1 LASSQ
6 NKSEVSVWKDL
17 SMLRVNLAS
26 ARPGMTLAM
35 PIFHPTLPGHT
46 LLRPGF
52 TLDELTI
59 ARLTELHVGS
69 IWIRYPALAN
79 VLKYVSPTIAFE
91 HAAVTHLLG
100 RLLDS
105 ARLGNGAGTAEMDF
119 HIYAGAVRSLVGK
132 LVAEPNAAILIGDLL
147 CATSPLALHS
157 GNVCFMSLLMG
168 LKLDAYLIEERRRV
182 SARAARGREPRA
194 RRTAS
199 RCRRRAPRTRC
210 PSTLARGTRRR
221 RPRVA
226 RARPSRI

>member
-1 LASSQ
+1 
-6 NKSEVSVWKDL
+6 
-17 SMLRVNLAS
+17 MLRVNLAS

-91 HAAVTHLLG
+91 HAAVTHPLG

-194 RRTAS
+194 RRAAS
-199 RCRRRAPRTRC
+199 RCRRRTPRTRC